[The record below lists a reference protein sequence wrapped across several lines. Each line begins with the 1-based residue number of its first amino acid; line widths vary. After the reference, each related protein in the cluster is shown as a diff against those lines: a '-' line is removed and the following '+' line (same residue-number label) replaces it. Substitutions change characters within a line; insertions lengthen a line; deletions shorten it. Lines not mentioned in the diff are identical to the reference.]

1 MNTSR
6 LVRLSARLLGFGA
19 VLAVAAYGSYVGVAW
34 CRYGRPLGPRTSK
47 ETDPLLERFMPMY
60 EVMERHSV
68 HVRAPAAV
76 TFSVAR
82 EMDIQ
87 SSSLARAIF
96 RTRELILGSH
106 PEENKL
112 PPGLVAQMKALGWG
126 VLAEIP
132 EREIL
137 MGAVTQ
143 PWEANV
149 VFRALPPEEFAAFQE
164 PGYVKIVWTLR
175 ADPMGSA
182 ESVFRTET
190 RAATTDP
197 RSRAKF
203 RLYWSF
209 FSPGIALIRRMSLG
223 PLKSEAERCARGLRY
238 VDPYPGLKQLGG

>member
-6 LVRLSARLLGFGA
+6 LTRTGARLLGAGA

-34 CRYGRPLGPRTSK
+34 CRYGHPQRPVTS
-47 ETDPLLERFMPMY
+47 EEADPLLERCMPTY
-60 EVMERHSV
+60 EVVERHR
-68 HVRAPAAV
+68 VRIDASAAI
-76 TFSVAR
+76 TFSAAC

-87 SSSLARAIF
+87 SSSIVRAIF
-96 RTRELILGSH
+96 RSRELILGSH
-106 PEENKL
+106 REENNL
-112 PPGLVAQMKALGWG
+112 PRGLVAQMKALGWG

-149 VFRALPPEEFAAFQE
+149 VFRPLPPEEFAAFQE

-175 ADPMGSA
+175 ADPIGSA

-190 RAATTDP
+190 RVATTDA
-197 RSRAKF
+197 RARAKF

-209 FSPGIALIRRMSLG
+209 FSPGIALIRRMLLG
-223 PLKSEAERCARGLRY
+223 PLKSEAERRAREAKYIGQHSSLIA
-238 VDPYPGLKQLGG
+238 PC